1 MITATEWQPFFIS
14 LPIAVI
20 NDVFIMNQTILVGHA
35 PAVRARRVISR
46 FDVRKACIKTLSIVR
61 RKAVTL
67 AVMSAVTVYA
77 GVLLDSAP
85 ITYSAALVAL
95 GFVRLA
101 NSGQK
106 GGEL

>member
-1 MITATEWQPFFIS
+1 
-14 LPIAVI
+14 
-20 NDVFIMNQTILVGHA
+20 MNQTILVGHA

-46 FDVRKACIKTLSIVR
+46 FDVRKACIKTFSIVR

-67 AVMSAVTVYA
+67 AVISAALSVA
-77 GVLLDSAP
+77 GVALASDPL
-85 ITYSAALVAL
+85 TYSAALVAL

-106 GGEL
+106 GGEV